1 MRLARILIF
10 SRMTFNGPAHRLIAP
25 VEQSID
31 AWYNLEGN
39 GRATW
44 ILLALFVLAWT
55 TFHTLAFASIDLHPD
70 LTEIYAWSRHPSA
83 GYYKHPPLPALVA
96 GVWFAVFPVADW
108 SMHLLAIATSA
119 LGLFAVDLIA
129 RRYLS
134 GDKRLLALL
143 LLLLTPFYQF
153 HGQRF
158 NANQVLLWA
167 WPLATYCFLRAFETR
182 AIVWAIA
189 AGVAAAVAMLGK
201 YYSIFLVAALVV
213 AALAHPA
220 RWTYFRSPSPWV
232 SAIAAIV
239 TLAPHLHWLVTT
251 GSEPF
256 KYAYAVH
263 GEASL
268 MRLVAGSA
276 SYLFGAVGYVALPIA
291 IYVLAVRPDRRTL
304 ADALWPVDQDRRMLV
319 VLLAVMILLPALSA
333 PFLGLLV
340 SSLWSMEAW
349 FLLPIV
355 LLAPNTVVLPRW
367 NAVRVALFVL
377 VLTAVM
383 LVAAPLIAWTRHT
396 RDDQQGRSFY
406 RLVSDE
412 IMREWRRHTDRPL
425 TIVMGDLNTVPAV
438 SFYSPD
444 HPDSVPDFVLRVIPW
459 VTGERLKR
467 EGWAMVCRLDD
478 VGCVAEAV
486 RRSSAEPQARR
497 SDIEVARRYL
507 GGFEKSERF
516 ILIIV
521 PPNLSPSST
530 RERPT

>member
-1 MRLARILIF
+1 MADT
-10 SRMTFNGPAHRLIAP
+10 SRSDKQLKRAAALLSPLEHP
-25 VEQSID
+25 ID
-31 AWYNLEGN
+31 AWYNLERS

-55 TFHTLAFASIDLHPD
+55 TFQVLAFASIDLHPD

-96 GVWFAVFPVADW
+96 AGWFAVFPVADW
-108 SMHLLAIATSA
+108 SIHLLAIVTSA
-119 LGLFAVDLIA
+119 LALFVVDLIA

-158 NANQVLLWA
+158 NNNQVLLWA

-182 AIVWAIA
+182 AIVWAA
-189 AGVAAAVAMLGK
+189 ATGAATALAMLGK
-201 YYSIFLVAALVV
+201 YYSIYLVAALVV

-220 RWTYFRSPSPWV
+220 RWTYLRSPSPWI
-232 SAIAAIV
+232 SAIVGIV

-251 GSEPF
+251 GAEPF

-268 MRLVAGSA
+268 MLLVAGSA
-276 SYLFGAVGYVALPIA
+276 IYVLGAVGYVALPIA
-291 IYVLAVRPDRRTL
+291 IYLLAVRPDRRTL
-304 ADALWPVDQDRRMLV
+304 ADALWPADPDRRMLV

-340 SSLWSMEAW
+340 TSLWTMEAW
-349 FLLPIV
+349 FLLPII
-355 LLAPNTVVLPRW
+355 LLAPTTVVLLRR
-367 NAVRVALFVL
+367 NAVRVAFFVL

-383 LVAAPLIAWTRHT
+383 LVVAPLIAWTRHT

-438 SFYSPD
+438 SFYTTD
-444 HPDSVPDFVLRVIPW
+444 HPDSVPDFVLRVVPW
-459 VTGERLKR
+459 VTAERLKR
-467 EGWAMVCRLDD
+467 EGWAMVCRQDD
-478 VGCVAEAV
+478 VLCVSEAV
-486 RRSSAEPQARR
+486 RRSSVEPRAGR

-507 GGFEKSERF
+507 GKFGKSERF
-516 ILIIV
+516 MLIIV
-521 PPNLSPSST
+521 PPKATLP
-530 RERPT
+530 R